1 MLSNAVD
8 GLTTTLK
15 RYIVLH
21 IVSMKEFWQAPI
33 LGWPL
38 FGQDAKGR
46 TRFFG
51 LGEVRLAVLSLIAEN
66 PRNGYQVIKELASRL
81 GYLYRASSGTVY
93 PVLKQLEKEGL
104 VEGRLEEG
112 RNLYRPTRKG
122 RALLASEA
130 EAVAQIWARAE
141 QVEDLGQHAG
151 PHAVIIAGP
160 LNELYQAALRAS
172 NWAAGDPNREDQV
185 REVLR
190 NTTAALNYLMKP
202 EKEKR

>member
-1 MLSNAVD
+1 
-8 GLTTTLK
+8 
-15 RYIVLH
+15 
-21 IVSMKEFWQAPI
+21 MKEFWQAPL
-33 LGWPL
+33 LGWPPI
-38 FGQDAKGR
+38 GPDTKGR
-46 TRFFG
+46 ARFFG

-66 PRNGYQVIKELASRL
+66 PRNGYQLIKELASRL

-104 VEGRLEEG
+104 VEGHQAEG

-122 RALLASEA
+122 RALLGSEA
-130 EAVAQIWARAE
+130 DAVAQIWARAE
-141 QVEDLGQHAG
+141 QVEDLGQYAG
-151 PHAVIIAGP
+151 PHALVVAGP
-160 LNELYQAALRAS
+160 LNELYQTALRAAH
-172 NWAAGDPNREDQV
+172 WAAGDPNREDQV

>member
-1 MLSNAVD
+1 
-8 GLTTTLK
+8 
-15 RYIVLH
+15 
-21 IVSMKEFWQAPI
+21 MKEFWQAPL
-33 LGWPL
+33 LGWPPL
-38 FGQDAKGR
+38 GPDPKGR

-51 LGEVRLAVLSLIAEN
+51 LGEVRLAVLSLIAEDS
-66 PRNGYQVIKELASRL
+66 RNGYQLIKELSSRL
-81 GYLYRASSGTVY
+81 GYFYRASSGTVY

-104 VEGRLEEG
+104 VECRLEEG

-122 RALLASEA
+122 RGLLASEA

-141 QVEDLGQHAG
+141 QAEDLGQLAG
-151 PHAVIIAGP
+151 PHVAIIAGP
-160 LNELYQAALRAS
+160 LNELYTAALRAS

-202 EKEKR
+202 EREKR

>member
-1 MLSNAVD
+1 
-8 GLTTTLK
+8 
-15 RYIVLH
+15 
-21 IVSMKEFWQAPI
+21 MKEFRQFPM
-33 LGWPL
+33 LGWPP
-38 FGQDAKGR
+38 FEPDTKGR

-66 PRNGYQVIKELASRL
+66 PSNGYRLIKELASRL
-81 GYLYRASSGTVY
+81 GYFYRASSGTVY
-93 PVLKQLEKEGL
+93 PVLKQLEKAGL
-104 VEGRLEEG
+104 AESRVEQG

-130 EAVAQIWARAE
+130 EAVAQIWSRAE
-141 QVEDLGQHAG
+141 QAEDLGQHAG
-151 PHAVIIAGP
+151 PHALVIAGP
-160 LNELYQAALRAS
+160 LNELYQTALRAS
-172 NWAAGDPNREDQV
+172 SWAAGNPNREDQI

>member
-1 MLSNAVD
+1 
-8 GLTTTLK
+8 
-15 RYIVLH
+15 
-21 IVSMKEFWQAPI
+21 MKEFWQAYLP
-33 LGWPL
+33 GWPP
-38 FGQDAKGR
+38 FGPDTKGR
-46 TRFFG
+46 ARFFG
-51 LGEVRLAVLSLIAEN
+51 LGEVRLAVLSMIAES
-66 PRNGYQVIKELASRL
+66 PRNGYQIIKELASRL
-81 GYLYRASSGTVY
+81 GYFYRASSGTVY

-104 VEGRLEEG
+104 AESRIEGG

-130 EAVAQIWARAE
+130 AAVAQIWSRAE
-141 QVEDLGQHAG
+141 QAEDLGHAG
-151 PHAVIIAGP
+151 PHALAIAAP
-160 LNELYQAALRAS
+160 LNELYQTALRAS